1 MGEVWW
7 GVGRRP
13 VEQSRIKDHLSPAK
27 AEIGA
32 ELGKKEVVTKLSGID
47 IHIGCSYIV
56 NI

>member
-1 MGEVWW
+1 MKFNHFDETKSLWNFN
-7 GVGRRP
+7 
-13 VEQSRIKDHLSPAK
+13 PAK